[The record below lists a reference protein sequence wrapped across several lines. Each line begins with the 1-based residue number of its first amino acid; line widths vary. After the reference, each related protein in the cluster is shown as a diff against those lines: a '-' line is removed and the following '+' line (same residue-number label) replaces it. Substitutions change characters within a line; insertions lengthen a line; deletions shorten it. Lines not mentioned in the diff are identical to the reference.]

1 MLWNRNKDKSVT
13 FLVGRFADADVHVGD
28 SVTMSIPSEK
38 FAEPQHEVSY
48 KGQTYRFINPDSL
61 SEESLDALRE
71 DKNAYVFDGSLKGM
85 HINVTSGGIRSQHLP
100 ELG

>member
-1 MLWNRNKDKSVT
+1 MLNRNKEKPVT
-13 FLVGRFADADVHVGD
+13 SLVGRFADADVHVGD
-28 SVTMSIPSEK
+28 HFTKSIPSEK

-61 SEESLDALRE
+61 SEESLDALKE
-71 DKNAYVFDGSLKGM
+71 DKDAYVFDGSLEGM
-85 HINVTSGGIRSQHLP
+85 HISVTSGGIRSQHIP